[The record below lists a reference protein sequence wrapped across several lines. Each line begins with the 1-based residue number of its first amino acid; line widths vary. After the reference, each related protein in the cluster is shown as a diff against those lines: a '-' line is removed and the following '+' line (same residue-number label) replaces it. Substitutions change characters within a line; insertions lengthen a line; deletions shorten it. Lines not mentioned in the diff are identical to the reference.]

1 MLTVD
6 YYAQHSPMSRW
17 NSGFKIL
24 FSVGT
29 LILSI
34 AADSILFS
42 AAVLLLMSFLAVLP
56 GKTPVPV
63 YLRLLLIPALFAFV
77 SCVILLFQLEPRPV
91 GLAAVPF
98 FSRYLCVTEKN
109 LHQAVLLFFKAF
121 GAVSCLYALILT
133 TPSHE
138 VIGTLRRCRI
148 PAILTELMSLIYRFI
163 FVLTDVQRQM
173 LTASLARMGNSSLKA
188 SNRTFSGILTN
199 LFVIAMRRS
208 NAVYDAME
216 SRCYDGEFLVLEQK
230 KPLTSGLLAGG
241 ILCAVILLLF
251 LALIKTMGWI

>member
-56 GKTPVPV
+56 GKTP
-63 YLRLLLIPALFAFV
+63 
-77 SCVILLFQLEPRPV
+77 
-91 GLAAVPF
+91 
-98 FSRYLCVTEKN
+98 YLCVTEKN

-188 SNRTFSGILTN
+188 SNRTFSGILT
-199 LFVIAMRRS
+199 LSLIHISEPTRRS
-208 NAVYDAME
+208 
-216 SRCYDGEFLVLEQK
+216 
-230 KPLTSGLLAGG
+230 
-241 ILCAVILLLF
+241 
-251 LALIKTMGWI
+251 